1 VSDSGDSIA
10 GWYGKL
16 PMLGDFAHRRLPLE
30 FITACDAWLSQGI
43 AASRESLGAAWLDA
57 YLTAPL
63 WCFAWSPRIVDERW
77 WFGVMMPS
85 VDAVGRYFPLI
96 VAFSAPQ
103 APTDAQALASWAQWY
118 ESAGRCAMQTLQDR
132 ATLDEFEE
140 ALAAMATPTA
150 AAADAP
156 ADTADAE
163 WRLHTANAAWPQDAA
178 TIVLRSLAARL
189 QGLSTWWPQQ
199 GSTEHAPPVTV
210 MQGLPAAQH
219 FAGLL
224 HGARFI
230 EPASTNSNESRSG

>member
-1 VSDSGDSIA
+1 VSDSSDSTA

-30 FITACDAWLSQGI
+30 FITACDAWLAQGI

-96 VAFSAPQ
+96 IAFSAPQ
-103 APTDAQALASWAQWY
+103 APSDAQALALWAQWY

-140 ALAAMATPTA
+140 ALAAVATV
-150 AAADAP
+150 DAP
-156 ADTADAE
+156 ADATVGE
-163 WRLHTANAAWPQDAA
+163 WHLPTANAVWPQDAA

-189 QGLSTWWPQQ
+189 QGRSVWWPQQ
-199 GSTEHAPPVTV
+199 SPTEHAPPVTV
-210 MQGLPAAQH
+210 MQGLPAAER

-224 HGARFI
+224 HGALGG
-230 EPASTNSNESRSG
+230 S